1 MPMRTLPLVLTL
13 APTLLLVGAC
23 GEDTATGTESTTEG
37 ATATATA
44 TASTSPSTS
53 DGSTTDPTL
62 GGSESDTGTTTGD
75 PTTTTTTA
83 TSAPTTTTDATES
96 DTSTTEPVT
105 TSDSDT
111 GTSTT
116 GDPLLCAP
124 NSQSCFDDDSYQICD
139 EDGLSYDDPVPCGE
153 KEGCLSGECVAL
165 CELVKADP
173 SSIGCSFFA
182 NRMDN
187 LHANQPDSVI
197 VGNVSTDLPAK
208 VQLYFVPNGGGDE
221 QPLEGPIDVPP
232 SGNYTFTIDNAQI
245 ESVTTL
251 RKGGVYRIESDLPLV
266 AYQHSPIGSQA
277 TNDASMLLPEH
288 ALTGNYVVA
297 SYAGTYPTHYPSYFT
312 AIATEDGTN
321 LNFVAGIAT
330 AGGGGVPALAKGAA
344 TDVAMNRFD
353 TLNVVVSGDYTDLSG
368 TIIEADKPVWVVGA
382 TECGNVP
389 EYPTLYCDHLE
400 EVSIPLE
407 YWGDTYVG
415 AHAPTRGNEAYH
427 WRVYSGDAAVTID
440 TDPPQP
446 GFPVSLDKG
455 EYYQFATKESFI
467 FTGDG
472 PFMPVQYLEGQ
483 NAGANTGDPSMVQM
497 VPVEQFLS
505 SYSFLTGSNY
515 QLHYSQIIRPIGGAD
530 VLVDGQVVTG
540 YYTVGD
546 YEVSD
551 WKLSEGGHFATS
563 DDPFGVI
570 QLGYTPVT
578 SYAYPGGL
586 RLKVINP
593 Q

>member
-1 MPMRTLPLVLTL
+1 MRTLPLVLML
-13 APTLLLVGAC
+13 SPSLLLLGAC
-23 GEDTATGTESTTEG
+23 GDDTATSTESATEG
-37 ATATATA
+37 TTATATATA
-44 TASTSPSTS
+44 TTTATTSPSTTES
-53 DGSTTDPTL
+53 PTTDPTV

-75 PTTTTTTA
+75 PTATTA
-83 TSAPTTTTDATES
+83 TSDPTTTDPTDS

-124 NSQSCFDDDSYQICD
+124 GSQSCFDADSYQVCD
-139 EDGLSYDDPVPCGE
+139 EDGLSYGDPVPCGE
-153 KEGCLSGECVAL
+153 KEGCLSGECVPL

-187 LHANQPDSVI
+187 LYENQPDSVI
-197 VGNVSTDLPAK
+197 VGNVSTDLTAK
-208 VQLYFVPNGGGDE
+208 VQLYFVPNGGGAE
-221 QPLEGPIDVPP
+221 QAQGGPIDVPP
-232 SGNYTFTIDNAQI
+232 SGNHTFTIDNAQI
-245 ESVTTL
+245 ESITTL
-251 RKGGVYRIESDLPLV
+251 RKGGVYRVESDLPLV

-297 SYAGTYPTHYPSYFT
+297 SFAGTFPTHYPSYFT
-312 AIATEDGTN
+312 AIATEDATT
-321 LNFVAGIAT
+321 LNFIAGIAT
-330 AGGGGVPALAKGAA
+330 AAGGGVPALAKGAA
-344 TDVAMNRFD
+344 TDVAMDRYD
-353 TLNVVVSGDYTDLSG
+353 TLNVVVSGNFTDLSG

-389 EYPTLYCDHLE
+389 MYPTVYCDHLE

-407 YWGDTYVG
+407 YWGDQYVG
-415 AHAPTRGNEAYH
+415 AHAPTRGNETFY
-427 WRVYSGDAAVTID
+427 WRVYSGDAAVKID

-446 GFPVSLDKG
+446 GFPVTLDKG
-455 EYYQFATKESFI
+455 EYYQFGTKESFI

-483 NAGANTGDPSMVQM
+483 NAGAGTGDPSMYQM
-497 VPVEQFLS
+497 VPVEQFLN
-505 SYSFLTGSNY
+505 SYSFVTGSNY
-515 QLHYSQIIRPIGGAD
+515 ALHYSQIIRPVGGAD

-546 YEVSD
+546 YEVAD

-570 QLGYTPVT
+570 QIGYTPVT